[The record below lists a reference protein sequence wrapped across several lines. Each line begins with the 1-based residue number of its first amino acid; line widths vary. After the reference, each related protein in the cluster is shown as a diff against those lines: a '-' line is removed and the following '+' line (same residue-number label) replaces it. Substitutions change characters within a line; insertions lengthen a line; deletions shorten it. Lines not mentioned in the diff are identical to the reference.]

1 MPFPKPVI
9 SLPTISCGSPKEL
22 ACKMAPTTIIELP
35 TKIVRLRPS
44 ILPSHI
50 VATAPKKQPSVY
62 PPTVIP

>member
-1 MPFPKPVI
+1 
-9 SLPTISCGSPKEL
+9 
-22 ACKMAPTTIIELP
+22 MAPTTIIELP

-62 PPTVIP
+62 APTVIPWMVDV